1 MLTSGVSNNAFE
13 SDSVPCA
20 PYPRRRKMKS
30 DLSPSISNRERVA
43 VSWQNPGTIHG
54 LSTLNYCLTMSLALE
69 CNN

>member
-1 MLTSGVSNNAFE
+1 
-13 SDSVPCA
+13 
-20 PYPRRRKMKS
+20 MKS